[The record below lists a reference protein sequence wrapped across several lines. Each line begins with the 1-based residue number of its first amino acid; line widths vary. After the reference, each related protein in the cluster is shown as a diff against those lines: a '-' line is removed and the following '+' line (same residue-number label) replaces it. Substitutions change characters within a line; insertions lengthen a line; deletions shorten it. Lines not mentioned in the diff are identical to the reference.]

1 MVAMLLLHVGVA
13 LQVGVVLPVS
23 FPMHQQHRAGRHGG
37 CARFCGAA
45 ALQIALAEQ
54 RQRSAAACSMRWS
67 LAHHPWMD
75 SQLGGCVVLPGDFAW
90 T

>member
-1 MVAMLLLHVGVA
+1 MVAMLLLHIVVA
-13 LQVGVVLPVS
+13 LQAGVQLPVAAPI
-23 FPMHQQHRAGRHGG
+23 FQQHRAGRHGG

-75 SQLGGCVVLPGDFAW
+75 SQLGGCVVLPDDFAR